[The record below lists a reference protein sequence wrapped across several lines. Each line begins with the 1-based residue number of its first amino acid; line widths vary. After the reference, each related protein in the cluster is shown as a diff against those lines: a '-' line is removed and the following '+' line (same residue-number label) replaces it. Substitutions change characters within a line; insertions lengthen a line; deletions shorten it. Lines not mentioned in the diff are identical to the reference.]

1 MSSEIL
7 IHIGQIMFPLIA
19 IVSVGFAVGKRQ
31 APQLES
37 INEINLNIFI
47 PALVFSS
54 LLQHNFLFKSY
65 AILGVSGFALVLI
78 TGAIVIPLAKILRVQ
93 YRTIAPTMMFH
104 NAGNIGLPLMTL
116 AFGPDGLAAALILFL
131 VGNIMH
137 FGLGSYMLDDKPKW
151 IRSLTSPAI
160 IAAVLALLLQ
170 YLHVHIAEYII
181 LPITMLGSIAVPLM
195 LFSLGVQLSKASY
208 EYWKIG
214 CIVGL
219 LTPMAGVAI
228 ALIIVTFT
236 PLTNIQAATLILF
249 GALPPAVMN
258 FLFAQRYSQEPSKVS
273 AIVLLG
279 NTFAIFTLPL
289 ALLYVL
295 PRYTI

>member
-1 MSSEIL
+1 MPIA
-7 IHIGQIMFPLIA
+7 IQIGQIMFPLIA
-19 IVSVGFAVGKRQ
+19 IVSVGFLVGRRQ
-31 APQLES
+31 SPQLGS

-54 LLQHNFLFKSY
+54 LLQQNFLFKSY

-78 TGAIVIPLAKILRVQ
+78 TGALVIPLSKILSVQ

-116 AFGPDGLAAALILFL
+116 AFGSEGLAAALILFL

-137 FGLGSYMLDDKPKW
+137 FGLGSYMLDDKPRW
-151 IRSLTSPAI
+151 LRSLTSPAI
-160 IAAVLALLLQ
+160 MAALLALLLQ
-170 YLHVHIAEYII
+170 SQNVHIAEYLI

-214 CIVGL
+214 CVVGI
-219 LTPMAGVAI
+219 LTPVIGVAI
-228 ALIIVTFT
+228 ALTIVAFT
-236 PLTNIQAATLILF
+236 SLNNIQAATLIMF

-279 NTFAIFTLPL
+279 NLFAIFTLPL

-295 PRYTI
+295 PRYT

>member
-1 MSSEIL
+1 MPIA
-7 IHIGQIMFPLIA
+7 IQIGQIMFPLIA
-19 IVSVGFAVGKRQ
+19 IVSVGFLVGKRQ
-31 APQLES
+31 SPQLED

-54 LLQHNFLFKSY
+54 LLQQNFLFKSY
-65 AILGVSGFALVLI
+65 AVLGISGFALVLI
-78 TGAIVIPLAKILRVQ
+78 TGALVIPIAKLLQVQ

-116 AFGPDGLAAALILFL
+116 AFGTEGLAAALILFL

-137 FGLGSYMLDDKPKW
+137 FGLGSYMLDDKPRW
-151 IRSLTSPAI
+151 LRSLTSPAI
-160 IAAVLALLLQ
+160 VAAVLALLMQ
-170 YLHVHIAEYII
+170 ALHIHIAEFIV

-195 LFSLGVQLSKASY
+195 LFSLGIQLSKASY

-214 CIVGL
+214 CTVGI
-219 LTPMAGVAI
+219 LTPAVGIFI
-228 ALIIVTFT
+228 ALIIVASI
-236 PLTNIQAATLILF
+236 PLTNIQAASLIMF

-279 NTFAIFTLPL
+279 NLFAIFTLPL

-295 PRYTI
+295 PRYT

>member
-7 IHIGQIMFPLIA
+7 IQIGQIMFPLIA
-19 IVSVGFAVGKRQ
+19 IVSVGFVVGKRQ
-31 APQLES
+31 FPQLES

-54 LLQHNFLFKSY
+54 LLQQNFIFKSY
-65 AILGVSGFALVLI
+65 AILGISGFALVLI
-78 TGAIVIPLAKILRVQ
+78 TGAIVVPLAKLLQIQ

-116 AFGPDGLAAALILFL
+116 AFGPEGLAAALILFL

-137 FGLGSYMLDDKPKW
+137 FGLGSYMLDDKPRW
-151 IRSLTSPAI
+151 LRSITSPAI
-160 IAAVLALLLQ
+160 IAAVLAIYLQ
-170 YLHVHIAEYII
+170 SQNIHVAEFVI

-195 LFSLGVQLSKASY
+195 LFSLGVQLSISNY
-208 EYWKIG
+208 EYWKVG

-219 LTPMAGVAI
+219 LTPLLGVAI
-228 ALIIVTFT
+228 ALTIVS
-236 PLTNIQAATLILF
+236 LTSLDNTQAACLILF

-258 FLFAQRYSQEPSKVS
+258 FLFAHRYSQEPSKVS

-279 NTFAIFTLPL
+279 NLFAIVTLPL

-295 PRYTI
+295 PRYT